1 MHYSSG
7 VHYGATGSSRPAS
20 QTAHSVSAVVSQWQL
35 SKRFCERDVFRSNV
49 PLIQISVGLKEFC
62 YLTLSHQ
69 PVSLCAED
77 EKREKTETRDLCR

>member
-49 PLIQISVGLKEFC
+49 PLIQISVGSGLERVP
-62 YLTLSHQ
+62 LSDSL
-69 PVSLCAED
+69 PSAGVSL
-77 EKREKTETRDLCR
+77 RGG